1 MPSSLHSS
9 FILVSGFPTAAIAKR
24 SLAVVILN
32 GRPRYDLELGPKPT
46 LQLYVR
52 KSARAQIQPVPQ
64 NTKDQLTGSS
74 RRIDRC
80 AVSCQHFQS
89 NSTHSQIMYCID
101 EMA

>member
-64 NTKDQLTGSS
+64 KYQRPAYRQQSS
-74 RRIDRC
+74 YRSLRRVLPTLSI
-80 AVSCQHFQS
+80 